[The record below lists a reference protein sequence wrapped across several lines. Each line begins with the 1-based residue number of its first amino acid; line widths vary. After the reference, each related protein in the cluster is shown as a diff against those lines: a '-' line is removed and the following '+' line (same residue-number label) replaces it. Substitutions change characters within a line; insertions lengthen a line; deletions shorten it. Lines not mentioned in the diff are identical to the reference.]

1 VLVTIPLK
9 RGLPRLRKTRER
21 KVLER
26 AFHAGRERS
35 GFRLTQYS
43 IQSDHLHLLV
53 EADDRRALSRGMQGL
68 LVRIARALN
77 KLWTRT
83 GKVFRDRYHDRILRT
98 PREVRNALRY
108 VLNNARKHG
117 LRTLRQ
123 TVDGFTS
130 APWFDGWRG
139 QNMEPLER
147 GPDCPVMR
155 ARTWL
160 QRTGWRRHGL
170 LDADEVPGTQ

>member
-9 RGLPRLRKTRER
+9 RGLPRLRQTRER
-21 KVLER
+21 KALER
-26 AFHAGRERS
+26 AFRAGRERS
-35 GFRLTQYS
+35 GFLLTQYS
-43 IQSDHLHLLV
+43 IQSDHLHLVV

-77 KLWTRT
+77 KLWSRT

-117 LRTLRQ
+117 LSALRGA
-123 TVDGFTS
+123 VDGFTS

-139 QNMEPLER
+139 ADMEPLER
-147 GPDCPVMR
+147 GPACPVAT

-160 QRTGWRRHGL
+160 QRLGWRRHGL
-170 LDADEVPGTQ
+170 LDADEVPGTR